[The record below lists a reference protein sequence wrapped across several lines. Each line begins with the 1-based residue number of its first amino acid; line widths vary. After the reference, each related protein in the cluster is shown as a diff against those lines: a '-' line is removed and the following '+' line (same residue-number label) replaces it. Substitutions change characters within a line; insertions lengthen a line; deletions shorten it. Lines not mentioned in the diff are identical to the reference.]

1 MLLKII
7 DTIEDKQFSIYE
19 ISGFYSECNN
29 YIEGTYGK
37 IVDPAQAEIIL
48 QNGLVHLADDNP
60 GYEDW
65 ERIEIMSDSGF
76 ILETFNK
83 EAI

>member
-7 DTIEDKQFSIYE
+7 DTEEQFQVYE

-29 YIEGTYGK
+29 YVEGTYGK
-37 IVDPAQAEIIL
+37 IVDPEHAEIIL
-48 QNGLVHLADDNP
+48 QDGNVFLSNDPV
-60 GYEDW
+60 GYNDW
-65 ERIEIMSDSGF
+65 ERLEIMSDSGF

-83 EAI
+83 EA

>member
-7 DTIEDKQFSIYE
+7 DAEDQYALYE

-37 IVDPAQAEIIL
+37 IVDPAKSEIIL
-48 QNGLVHLADDNP
+48 NNGSVFLADDEH
-60 GYEDW
+60 GSDDW
-65 ERIEIMSDSGF
+65 ERLEIMSDSGF